1 MPSYREKHLSMPASP
16 LLIKK
21 LILHIVDVGT
31 HREARLGKLN
41 VMIMTKTMMM
51 MTMIGFNRDFDLD
64 NDHYNTDNCREVC
77 RES

>member
-1 MPSYREKHLSMPASP
+1 MAASP
-16 LLIKK
+16 LSMNLV
-21 LILHIVDVGT
+21 LYIVDVGT

-51 MTMIGFNRDFDLD
+51 MTIIGFNRDFDLD
-64 NDHYNTDNCREVC
+64 NDHYNTDNCQEVC